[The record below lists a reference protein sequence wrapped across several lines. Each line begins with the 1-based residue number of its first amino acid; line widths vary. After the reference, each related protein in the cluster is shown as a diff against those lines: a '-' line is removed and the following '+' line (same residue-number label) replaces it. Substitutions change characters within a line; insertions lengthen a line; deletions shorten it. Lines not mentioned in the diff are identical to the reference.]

1 MPGYPMPR
9 YDQDRRARS
18 SWRQRTGIILV
29 VALLHVA
36 LALALVRGLAGGI
49 IALVTP
55 PDTLDAAAVTLD
67 TVKPTPPPVE
77 PPPARS
83 RRAAGHAGASGRK
96 ASATQVMAPPA
107 RIVLPAPPAAPVAGE
122 GNARQSGAALAGEVT
137 GGGLAGSG
145 PGSGGA
151 GSGDGAGIGARKA
164 VKIAGDI
171 AATRDY
177 PAAGRDARAGRQVVI
192 VLRVDADGKVSDCRV
207 HQPSGNDEADA
218 LTCRLARQRFR
229 FRPATDAAGRPVAS
243 DYGWQQRWWTPPARS
258 GAGTQPM

>member
-1 MPGYPMPR
+1 MSGYSMPR
-9 YDQDRRARS
+9 YDQSRRAPNSR
-18 SWRQRTGIILV
+18 RQRTGIILV

-36 LALALVRGLAGGI
+36 LALALVHGLAGGV
-49 IALVTP
+49 IALITP

-67 TVKPTPPPVE
+67 TARPTPPPVQR
-77 PPPARS
+77 PPARS
-83 RRAAGHAGASGRK
+83 NRPAGDAGASGRK
-96 ASATQVMAPPA
+96 ASAMQVMAPPA

-122 GNARQSGAALAGEVT
+122 GDARQSGAALAGDGT

-151 GSGDGAGIGARKA
+151 GSGDGAGIAARKA

-171 AATRDY
+171 AATHDY
-177 PAAGRDARAGRQVVI
+177 PAAGRNARAGRQVVI
-192 VLRVDADGKVSDCRV
+192 MLRIDTDGRVSDCRV

-258 GAGTQPM
+258 AAGTQPM